1 MEDNNIDGVEK
12 EAGISIKFPE
22 IQRVRMD
29 DLETLFEA
37 FISEIKELNKGT
49 GDNSD
54 KFVNALNA
62 VKDELIGT
70 RKNFPETISI
80 NEAGDIVEVLKKILI
95 EAKKEKLGEFKNIVK
110 SLNAISKQIPVMPD
124 LPMED
129 GRIKVILPADQ
140 VAGVQVKTE
149 TGRRIK
155 QSAGQFIGG
164 MTINPNITLKDKA
177 GNQVNPAKEDGNL
190 SYLAPADE
198 VGDGTVTISVAGTA
212 EQLSTTSKPCR
223 RVCVTAHESNNGTV
237 VVGNSTVV
245 AALAGR
251 RGRALFPTQSEWF
264 YVANVN
270 LLYADATQNNDKL
283 HYFFET

>member
-80 NEAGDIVEVLKKILI
+80 NEAGDIVEVLKEILT

-110 SLNAISKQIPVMPD
+110 QLNSISKQIPIIPD
-124 LPMED
+124 LPMEN

-149 TGRRIK
+149 TGRKIK
-155 QSAGQFIGG
+155 QAAGQFVGG
-164 MTINPNITLKDKA
+164 ISSNPKVTLHDTA
-177 GNQVNPAKEDGNL
+177 GNPINAAKEDGNL
-190 SYLAPADE
+190 ANLAPADE
-198 VGDGTVTISVAGTA
+198 VADGTRTIATAGTA
-212 EQLSTTSKPCR
+212 VQISTTSKPCR

-237 VVGNSTVV
+237 VVGSSSVV

-264 YVANVN
+264 NVNNVN
-270 LLYADATQNNDKL
+270 LLWADATQNNDKI
-283 HYFFET
+283 HYFYEN